1 MIDNKN
7 QIQMFLHCK
16 QCMDELPPE
25 VSPRENAR
33 LEIGWTVH
41 GFQAWCVRH
50 DSNVL
55 NVDFE
60 GHKHPA
66 ITTRIKE
73 KN

>member
-1 MIDNKN
+1 MYRYLDIPGWFNMHD
-7 QIQMFLHCK
+7 
-16 QCMDELPPE
+16 QCMDELPQG

-66 ITTRIKE
+66 ITTRIK
-73 KN
+73 KGN